1 MSGTVSQEQ
10 IDDAKARDAR
20 FRAVALAVDVAA
32 ELRDSV
38 ALQSVMTAARHD
50 AQEAM
55 KEFAIVNPGDRLA
68 VMALQA
74 RVYRLF
80 ALEQTFDF
88 IDQQGN
94 AAAAAIAGEDMR
106 EHDDD
111 GY

>member
-1 MSGTVSQEQ
+1 MSVTPEQ
-10 IDDAKARDAR
+10 IEEAKARDSR
-20 FRAVALAVDVAA
+20 FRAVALSVEVQT

-38 ALQSVMTAARHD
+38 ALKSVMVAARHD

-55 KEFAIVNPGDRLA
+55 REFSVCNPGDALA

-88 IDQQGN
+88 IEQQGN

-106 EHDDD
+106 EHGDD

>member
-1 MSGTVSQEQ
+1 MSGAVSQEQ
-10 IDDAKARDAR
+10 IDEAKARDAR

-38 ALQSVMTAARHD
+38 ALRSVMTACRED
-50 AQEAM
+50 AQAAM
-55 KEFAIVNPGDRLA
+55 REFANVNPGDTLA

-106 EHDDD
+106 EHGDD